1 MRPSTQM
8 NRREVQ
14 DAIFFANGMKRSRVN
29 SVSGAGGGFQ
39 FNRTII
45 SESSP
50 RCLDDLVP
58 GIESGGCL
66 SSNRCR

>member
-1 MRPSTQM
+1 MTVAVVVVTVPSFHRLLSVIIQMRPSTQM

-29 SVSGAGGGFQ
+29 SVSGGGGGFQ

-45 SESSP
+45 SES
-50 RCLDDLVP
+50 
-58 GIESGGCL
+58 
-66 SSNRCR
+66 CR